1 LPNFGNAFFSS
12 FKIVF
17 FVRKTKLMKQYV
29 VVAQD
34 GRDEAALDRRMIAR
48 PEHLAGAK
56 VLKENGNLITGGAM
70 LDDNEKMIGSVMIL
84 QFESDEKMQ
93 EWYDS
98 EPYIKEGVWQFV
110 EVMPFRVANV

>member
-1 LPNFGNAFFSS
+1 
-12 FKIVF
+12 
-17 FVRKTKLMKQYV
+17 MKQYV

-34 GRDEAALDRRMIAR
+34 GRDEEALERRMTAR

-56 VLKENGNLITGGAM
+56 ALKENNNFIIGGAM
-70 LDDNEKMIGSVMIL
+70 LNDDEKMIGSVMIV

-93 EWYDS
+93 EWYDN
-98 EPYIKEGVWQFV
+98 EPYIKNGVWKFV

>member
-1 LPNFGNAFFSS
+1 LTTLFYYYLAKKTNFY
-12 FKIVF
+12 
-17 FVRKTKLMKQYV
+17 MKQYV

-34 GRDEAALDRRMIAR
+34 GRDEEALDRRMAAR

-56 VLKENGNLITGGAM
+56 ALKENDNFIVGGAM
-70 LDDNEKMIGSVMIL
+70 LNDDGKMIGSVMIV

-93 EWYDS
+93 EWYDN
-98 EPYIKEGVWQFV
+98 EPYIKNGVWKFV

>member
-1 LPNFGNAFFSS
+1 
-12 FKIVF
+12 
-17 FVRKTKLMKQYV
+17 MKQYV

-34 GRDEAALDRRMIAR
+34 GRDEAALDRRMLVR

-56 VLKENGNLITGGAM
+56 ALKENGNYVVGGAM

-84 QFESDEKMQ
+84 QFENDEKMQ
-93 EWYDS
+93 EWYDN

-110 EVMPFRVANV
+110 EVKRFRVANV